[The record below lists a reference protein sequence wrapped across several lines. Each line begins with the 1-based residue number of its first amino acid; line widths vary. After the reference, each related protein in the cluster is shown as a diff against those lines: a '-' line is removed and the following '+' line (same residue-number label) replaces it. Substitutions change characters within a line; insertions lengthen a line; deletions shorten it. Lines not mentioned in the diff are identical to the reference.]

1 MSALSASSAA
11 APVGA
16 RAKAP
21 PSMKRVAG
29 ASLAGTT
36 LEFYDHFIYGS
47 AAALVF
53 PKLFFSQ
60 ASPLTATLLSLASY
74 GVAFVARPFG
84 AALFGAMGDK
94 LGRKWVLVVTLLMM
108 GLSTFAIGLLPSAAA
123 AGVMA
128 PVLLV
133 MLRVLQGL
141 ALGGEWGGAALMVNE
156 FDPNGKRRG
165 FYGSLVQIAAPIGL
179 LLANGVFALVT
190 WLVSEEAFMSWG
202 WRIPFLSS
210 ALLIAVGL
218 YIRMGLSE
226 SPLFE
231 KMEKE
236 GKQGHAPLME
246 VLRHH
251 KKAVGLALGSRIG
264 SDIAFYVFTLF
275 LLVYLPQQ
283 LQMSKSIGLQAV
295 LVGAI
300 AQCIGIPLFGH
311 LSDKIGRRPV
321 IMGGAIAGIAVELR
335 VLRAGEHEERGADHG
350 RRLRRDVHRRRD
362 VRAAGVVHPRDV
374 PDQGALH
381 GLVDRL
387 PARRHLRR
395 RPGPAD
401 RRADGRRVRE
411 QRAGVDLPRAVA
423 GAGGRVRM
431 GGVGDGAQAAG
442 LTDHLPLPQGG
453 RGSG

>member
-1 MSALSASSAA
+1 MSTLSASSTMIRSQGQAA
-11 APVGA
+11 AA
-16 RAKAP
+16 

-60 ASPLTATLLSLASY
+60 ASPLTAMLLSLASY

-84 AALFGAMGDK
+84 AALFGHFGDK
-94 LGRKWVLVVTLLMM
+94 LGRKWVLVVTLMMM
-108 GLSTFAIGLLPSAAA
+108 GLSTFTIGLLPGAASA
-123 AGVMA
+123 GLLA
-128 PVLLV
+128 PALLV

-156 FDPNGKRRG
+156 FDPSGKRRG

-179 LLANGVFALVT
+179 LLANGIFALVT
-190 WLVSEEAFMSWG
+190 WQVSEEAFLSWG
-202 WRIPFLSS
+202 WRIPFLCS

-218 YIRMGLSE
+218 YIRLGLTE
-226 SPLFE
+226 SPLFA

-236 GKQGHAPLME
+236 GKQGHAPIVE

-251 KKAVGLALGSRIG
+251 KKQVGLALGSRIG

-283 LQMSKSIGLQAV
+283 LHLPKSLGLQAV
-295 LVGAI
+295 LAGAV

-311 LSDKIGRRPV
+311 LSDKLGRRPV
-321 IMGGAIAGIAVELR
+321 LLFG
-335 VLRAGEHEERGADHG
+335 
-350 RRLRRDVHRRRD
+350 
-362 VRAAGVVHPRDV
+362 
-374 PDQGALH
+374 
-381 GLVDRL
+381 
-387 PARRHLRR
+387 
-395 RPGPAD
+395 
-401 RRADGRRVRE
+401 
-411 QRAGVDLPRAVA
+411 AVA
-423 GAGGRVRM
+423 GIVWSFVFFMLVDTKSVPLILLAAFVAMFLVAAMFAPLASYIPEMFPTQVRCTGSSIGFQLAGIF
-431 GGVGDGAQAAG
+431 GGAPAPLIAVPLVAAFGSSLPVSIYLAATLALVAVCVLAAPETAHKNLDDVDGA
-442 LTDHLPLPQGG
+442 
-453 RGSG
+453 RRS

>member
-1 MSALSASSAA
+1 MTALSAAA
-11 APVGA
+11 APA
-16 RAKAP
+16 AKPAP
-21 PSMKRVAG
+21 TRSMKRVVG

-60 ASPLTATLLSLASY
+60 ATPLTAMLLSLASY

-84 AALFGAMGDK
+84 AALFGHYGDK

-133 MLRVLQGL
+133 ALRILQGL

-156 FDPNGKRRG
+156 FDPTGRRRG
-165 FYGSLVQIAAPIGL
+165 FYGSLVQLAAPIGL
-179 LLANGVFALVT
+179 LMANGVFAGVT
-190 WLVSEEAFMSWG
+190 WWLSEDAFLSWG

-218 YIRMGLSE
+218 YIRMGLAE

-231 KMEKE
+231 KLEKE
-236 GKQGHAPLME
+236 SRQGHAPIVE

-251 KKAVGLALGSRIG
+251 KREVGLALGSRIG

-283 LQMSKSIGLQAV
+283 LQLPKAIGLQAV
-295 LVGAI
+295 LVGAV

-311 LSDKIGRRPV
+311 LSDKLGRRPV
-321 IMGGAIAGIAVELR
+321 LLFGAIAGIVWSFAFFALVNTKSTGLILLAAFVAMFIVAAMFSPLASYIPEMFPTKVRCTGSSLGFQLAGIFGGAPAPLIVVPLVAAFGSSLPVSIYLSASLLLIVVC
-335 VLRAGEHEERGADHG
+335 VL
-350 RRLRRDVHRRRD
+350 
-362 VRAAGVVHPRDV
+362 AAPETAHKN
-374 PDQGALH
+374 L
-381 GLVDRL
+381 
-387 PARRHLRR
+387 AR
-395 RPGPAD
+395 
-401 RRADGRRVRE
+401 
-411 QRAGVDLPRAVA
+411 
-423 GAGGRVRM
+423 
-431 GGVGDGAQAAG
+431 
-442 LTDHLPLPQGG
+442 
-453 RGSG
+453 

>member
-1 MSALSASSAA
+1 MSAIPAA
-11 APVGA
+11 AALPVPLPT
-16 RAKAP
+16 AP
-21 PSMKRVAG
+21 APSIKRVAG

-60 ASPLTATLLSLASY
+60 ATPMTALLLSLASY

-84 AALFGAMGDK
+84 AALFGHFGDR
-94 LGRKWVLVVTLLMM
+94 LGRKWVLVVTLMLM
-108 GLSTFAIGLLPSAAA
+108 GLATFSIGLLPSAAS
-123 AGVMA
+123 AGMLA

-133 MLRVLQGL
+133 LLRVLQGL

-156 FDPNGKRRG
+156 FDPTGKRRG
-165 FYGSLVQIAAPIGL
+165 FYGSLVQLAAPIGL

-190 WLVSEEAFMSWG
+190 WWLSEEAFLSWG

-218 YIRMGLSE
+218 YIRMGLTE

-236 GKQGHAPLME
+236 AKQGHAPIVE

-251 KKAVGLALGSRIG
+251 KKQVGLALGSRIG

-283 LQMSKSIGLQAV
+283 LQLPKSLGLQAV
-295 LVGAI
+295 LVGAV

-311 LSDKIGRRPV
+311 LSDKVGRRP
-321 IMGGAIAGIAVELR
+321 ILLFGAIAGIVWSFAFFALVNTKVTGLILLAAFVAMFIVAAMFSPLASYIPEMFPTKVRCTGSSLGFQ
-335 VLRAGEHEERGADHG
+335 LAGIFGGAPAP
-350 RRLRRDVHRRRD
+350 LIV
-362 VRAAGVVHPRDV
+362 VPLVAAFGSS
-374 PDQGALH
+374 
-381 GLVDRL
+381 L
-387 PARRHLRR
+387 PVSIYL
-395 RPGPAD
+395 
-401 RRADGRRVRE
+401 
-411 QRAGVDLPRAVA
+411 AVA
-423 GAGGRVRM
+423 LALIVVCVWAAPETAHKNLDDVGR
-431 GGVGDGAQAAG
+431 A
-442 LTDHLPLPQGG
+442 PG
-453 RGSG
+453 R

>member
-1 MSALSASSAA
+1 MTTLTAA
-11 APVGA
+11 APAATTAGA
-16 RAKAP
+16 KPA

-60 ASPLTATLLSLASY
+60 ASPLTAMLLSLASY

-84 AALFGAMGDK
+84 AALFGHFGDK
-94 LGRKWVLVVTLLMM
+94 LGRKWVLVVTLMMM
-108 GLSTFAIGLLPSAAA
+108 GLSTFAIGLLPTAAT
-123 AGVMA
+123 AGLLA
-128 PVLLV
+128 PMLLV
-133 MLRVLQGL
+133 ALRVLQGL

-156 FDPNGKRRG
+156 FDPSGKRRG

-179 LLANGVFALVT
+179 LLANGMFAGVT
-190 WLVSEEAFMSWG
+190 WWLDEAAFLDWG

-218 YIRMGLSE
+218 YIRMGLTE

-236 GKQGHAPLME
+236 EKQGHAPLLE
-246 VLRHH
+246 VLKNH
-251 KKAVGLALGSRIG
+251 KKSVGLALGSRIG

-283 LQMSKSIGLQAV
+283 LNLPKSIGLQAV

-300 AQCIGIPLFGH
+300 AQIIGIPLFGH
-311 LSDKIGRRPV
+311 LSDKIGRRP
-321 IMGGAIAGIAVELR
+321 ILLGGALAGMVWAFVFFMLVNTGSTPLILLAAFVAMFIVAAMFAPLASFIPEMFPTKVRCTGSSIGFQLAGIF
-335 VLRAGEHEERGADHG
+335 GGAPAP
-350 RRLRRDVHRRRD
+350 LIV
-362 VRAAGVVHPRDV
+362 VPLVAAFGSS
-374 PDQGALH
+374 
-381 GLVDRL
+381 L
-387 PARRHLRR
+387 PVSIYL
-395 RPGPAD
+395 
-401 RRADGRRVRE
+401 
-411 QRAGVDLPRAVA
+411 AVA
-423 GAGGRVRM
+423 LALI
-431 GGVGDGAQAAG
+431 VGCVLAAPETAHKN
-442 LTDHLPLPQGG
+442 LED
-453 RGSG
+453 

>member
-1 MSALSASSAA
+1 MSTLSASAA
-11 APVGA
+11 DAPVA
-16 RAKAP
+16 AVRQP

-60 ASPLTATLLSLASY
+60 ASPLTAMLLSLASY

-84 AALFGAMGDK
+84 AALFGHYGDK

-133 MLRVLQGL
+133 LLRVLQGL

-156 FDPNGKRRG
+156 FDPSGKRRG

-179 LLANGVFALVT
+179 LLANGMFALVT
-190 WLVSEEAFMSWG
+190 WQVSEEAFMSWG

-210 ALLIAVGL
+210 AVLIAVGL
-218 YIRMGLSE
+218 YIRMGLTE

-236 GKQGHAPLME
+236 GKQGHAPLVE

-251 KKAVGLALGSRIG
+251 KKQVGLALGSRIG

-283 LQMSKSIGLQAV
+283 LGLSKSIGLQAV
-295 LVGAI
+295 LVGAV

-311 LSDKIGRRPV
+311 LSDKLGRRP
-321 IMGGAIAGIAVELR
+321 ILLFG
-335 VLRAGEHEERGADHG
+335 
-350 RRLRRDVHRRRD
+350 
-362 VRAAGVVHPRDV
+362 
-374 PDQGALH
+374 
-381 GLVDRL
+381 
-387 PARRHLRR
+387 
-395 RPGPAD
+395 
-401 RRADGRRVRE
+401 
-411 QRAGVDLPRAVA
+411 AVA
-423 GAGGRVRM
+423 GIVWSFVFFMLVNTKSVPLILLAAFVAMFIVAAMFSPLASYIPEMFPTKVRCTGSSLGFQLAGIF
-431 GGVGDGAQAAG
+431 GGAPAPLIAVPLVAAFGSSLPVSVYLAATLLLVAVCVWAAPETAHRNLNDVDGS
-442 LTDHLPLPQGG
+442 
-453 RGSG
+453 RR